1 MISTAGNYAS
11 RSLLN
16 HLAMTLS
23 GFVAFLLLLDL
34 MNRGDDVVLRHGKS
48 ALALVKYAALRLPD
62 LASFILPF
70 AVLIASL
77 LMLAK
82 FARNNEIMALKA
94 SGLSFYSLLL
104 SLMPAALLVGLLH
117 FILSDQVVPRTA
129 RALQEWDAAAAAPA
143 PKPAKGG
150 AANKDADTTP
160 SDNLPLTAPSP
171 GGTRS
176 GDWIRDGDSYVR
188 IETVLGDGKEL
199 RGVTIFERQG
209 HAVLNERLLAERAL
223 FDGTGWRLFNVQK
236 LSLAGGQDRK
246 PQRIA
251 EMPWGTSLTPNHLT
265 DLTTDPATLSVGEVW
280 RFVSHPD
287 VGSRPV
293 DFYETWLL
301 RKLALPLVT
310 IMMVLLA
317 APVSQGLLR
326 HGGLGAGLAVGIGLG
341 FLYFVTDGLLMTL
354 GEMGTISPMI
364 AAWSP
369 TALFAAIGISALLK
383 IEGY

>member
-1 MISTAGNYAS
+1 MMSTAGSYAA
-11 RSLLN
+11 RSLLS

-94 SGLSFYSLLL
+94 GGLSFYRLLL
-104 SLMPAALLVGLLH
+104 NLAPAALLVGLLH
-117 FILSDQVVPRTA
+117 FLVSDQVVPRTA
-129 RALQEWDAAAAAPA
+129 RILQEWDASAQPA
-143 PKPAKGG
+143 TPAKAG
-150 AANKDADTTP
+150 AADNSAP
-160 SDNLPLTAPSP
+160 SDTMPLTPPSP
-171 GGTRS
+171 GASSS
-176 GDWIRDGDSYVR
+176 GEWIRDGDSYVR
-188 IETVLGDGKEL
+188 IESVLADGKEL
-199 RGVTIFERQG
+199 HGVTIFERQG
-209 HAVLNERLLAERAL
+209 HAVLSERLLAERGL
-223 FDGTGWRLFNVQK
+223 FDGTGWRLLNVQK
-236 LSLAGGQDRK
+236 LSLGDGQDRK

-251 EMPWGTSLTPNHLT
+251 EMPWVTSLTPDHLA
-265 DLTTDPATLSVGEVW
+265 DLATDPATLSMAEIW
-280 RFVSHPD
+280 RFVSHPE

-301 RKLALPLVT
+301 RKIALPLVT

-317 APVSQGLLR
+317 APVAQGLQR
-326 HGGLGAGLAVGIGLG
+326 HGGLGAGLAVGVGLG
-341 FLYFVTDGLLMTL
+341 FLYFVADGLLMTL
-354 GEMGTISPMI
+354 GEMGTIPPMI

>member
-1 MISTAGNYAS
+1 MMSTAGNYAA
-11 RSLLN
+11 RSLLM

-34 MNRGDDVVLRHGKS
+34 MNRGDEVVERHGAS
-48 ALALVKYAALRLPD
+48 VLALAKYAALRVPD

-94 SGLSFYSLLL
+94 SGLSFYRLLL
-104 SLMPAALLVGLLH
+104 NLAPAALLVGLLH
-117 FILSDQVVPRTA
+117 FVVSDQVVPRTT
-129 RALQEWDAAAAAPA
+129 RILQEWDAVAQPAAPA
-143 PKPAKGG
+143 KVG
-150 AANKDADTTP
+150 AASNGAPTSP
-160 SDNLPLTAPSP
+160 SDNVPLTPPSP
-171 GGTRS
+171 GARKS
-176 GDWIRDGDSYVR
+176 GDWIRDGDAYVQ
-188 IETVLGDGKEL
+188 IGAVLAGGKEL

-209 HAVLNERLLAERAL
+209 HAVLNERLMAERAL
-223 FDGTGWRLFNVQK
+223 FDDTGWRLLNVQR
-236 LSLAGGQDRK
+236 LSLADGQDRRAE
-246 PQRIA
+246 RIA
-251 EMPWGTSLTPNHLT
+251 EMRWVTSLTPDHLA
-265 DLTTDPATLSVGEVW
+265 DLTTDPATLSVAEVW
-280 RFVSHPD
+280 RFVSHPE

-301 RKLALPLVT
+301 RKIALPLVT
-310 IMMVLLA
+310 LMMVLLA
-317 APVSQGLLR
+317 APVAQGLQR

-341 FLYFVTDGLLMTL
+341 FLYFVTDGLMMTL

-364 AAWSP
+364 AAWTP

>member
-1 MISTAGNYAS
+1 MMSTAGNYAA
-11 RSLLN
+11 RSLLM

-34 MNRGDDVVLRHGKS
+34 MNRGDEVVERHGAS
-48 ALALVKYAALRLPD
+48 VLALAKYAALRLPD

-94 SGLSFYSLLL
+94 SGLSFYHLLL
-104 SLMPAALLVGLLH
+104 NLAPAALLVGLLH
-117 FILSDQVVPRTA
+117 FAVSDQVVPRTT
-129 RALQEWDAAAAAPA
+129 RILQEWDAVAQPAA
-143 PKPAKGG
+143 PAKGG
-150 AANKDADTTP
+150 AASNGAPTSP
-160 SDNLPLTAPSP
+160 SDNVPLTPPSP
-171 GGTRS
+171 GASKS
-176 GDWIRDGDSYVR
+176 GDWIRDGDAYVQ
-188 IETVLGDGKEL
+188 IEAVLADGKEL

-223 FDGTGWRLFNVQK
+223 FDDTGWRLLNVQR
-236 LSLAGGQDRK
+236 LSLADGQDRK
-246 PQRIA
+246 AERIA
-251 EMPWGTSLTPNHLT
+251 EMPWVTSLTPDHLA
-265 DLTTDPATLSVGEVW
+265 DLTTDPATLSVAEVW
-280 RFVSHPD
+280 RFVSHPE

-301 RKLALPLVT
+301 RKIALPLVT

-317 APVSQGLLR
+317 APVSQGLQR

-341 FLYFVTDGLLMTL
+341 FLYFVTDGLFMTL

-369 TALFAAIGISALLK
+369 MALFAAIGISALLK

>member
-1 MISTAGNYAS
+1 MMSTAANYAA
-11 RSLLN
+11 RSLLS
-16 HLAMTLS
+16 HLAMVLS

-34 MNRGDDVVLRHGKS
+34 MNHGDDVVQRHGSS
-48 ALALVKYAALRLPD
+48 ALALAKYAALRVPD

-82 FARNNEIMALKA
+82 FARSNEIMALKA
-94 SGLSFYSLLL
+94 SGMSFYRFLLGL
-104 SLMPAALLVGLLH
+104 LPAALLVGMLH
-117 FILSDQVVPRTA
+117 FVVSDQVVPRTTRVLQQWDVA
-129 RALQEWDAAAAAPA
+129 ALLPA
-143 PKPAKGG
+143 QTGKVADKG
-150 AANKDADTTP
+150 ASASP
-160 SDNLPLTAPSP
+160 SDNLPLTPPSP
-171 GGTRS
+171 GGNRS

-188 IETVLGDGKEL
+188 IEAVMADGKEL
-199 RGVTIFERQG
+199 HGVTIFERQG
-209 HAVLNERLLAERAL
+209 HAVLNERLLAQRAL
-223 FDGTGWRLFNVQK
+223 YDGTAWRLFNVQK

-246 PQRIA
+246 PERLA
-251 EMPWGTSLTPNHLT
+251 EMPWQTSLTPDHLA
-265 DLTTDPATLSVGEVW
+265 DLTTDPATLSLAEVW

-293 DFYETWLL
+293 DFYRTWLL
-301 RKLALPLVT
+301 RKVALPLVT

-317 APVSQGLLR
+317 APVAQGLQR

-354 GEMGTISPMI
+354 GEMGTVAPMV
-364 AAWSP
+364 AAWTP

>member
-1 MISTAGNYAS
+1 MMMSTAGNYAA
-11 RSLLN
+11 RSLLT

-34 MNRGDDVVLRHGKS
+34 MNRGDEVVERHGAS
-48 ALALVKYAALRLPD
+48 VLALAKYAALRLPD

-94 SGLSFYSLLL
+94 GGLSFYHLLL
-104 SLMPAALLVGLLH
+104 NLVPAALLVGLLH
-117 FILSDQVVPRTA
+117 FAVSDQVVPRTT
-129 RALQEWDAAAAAPA
+129 RILQEWDAVAQPAAPA
-143 PKPAKGG
+143 KTSTADK
-150 AANKDADTTP
+150 AAPTSP
-160 SDNLPLTAPSP
+160 SDNVPLTPPSP
-171 GGTRS
+171 GARKP
-176 GDWIRDGDSYVR
+176 GDWIRDGDAYVQV
-188 IETVLGDGKEL
+188 EAVLADGKEL

-209 HAVLNERLLAERAL
+209 HAVLNERLMAERAL
-223 FDGTGWRLFNVQK
+223 FDDTGWRLLNVQK
-236 LSLAGGQDRK
+236 LSLADGQDRK
-246 PQRIA
+246 AEHIA
-251 EMPWGTSLTPNHLT
+251 EMKWVTSLTPDHLA
-265 DLTTDPATLSVGEVW
+265 DLTTDPATLSVAEVW
-280 RFVSHPD
+280 RFVSHPE

-301 RKLALPLVT
+301 RKIALPLVT
-310 IMMVLLA
+310 LMMVLLA
-317 APVSQGLLR
+317 APVAQGLQR

-364 AAWSP
+364 AAWVP

>member
-1 MISTAGNYAS
+1 MMSTVANYAS
-11 RSLLN
+11 RSFLN

-34 MNRGDDVVLRHGKS
+34 MNRGDDVVQRHGRS
-48 ALALVKYAALRLPD
+48 ALALAKYAGLRLPD
-62 LASFILPF
+62 LATFILPF

-82 FARNNEIMALKA
+82 FARSNEIMALKA
-94 SGLSFYSLLL
+94 SGMSFYRQLLNL
-104 SLMPAALLVGLLH
+104 LPAALLVGLLH
-117 FILSDQVVPRTA
+117 FLVSDQVVPRTA
-129 RALQEWDAAAAAPA
+129 RILQQWDAAADLPA
-143 PKPAKGG
+143 QTGNATKG
-150 AANKDADTTP
+150 ASTTP
-160 SDNLPLTAPSP
+160 SDNVPLTPPSP
-171 GGTRS
+171 GAGHS

-188 IETVLGDGKEL
+188 IETVLADGKEL

-209 HAVLNERLLAERAL
+209 HPVLNERLLAQRAL
-223 FDGTGWRLFNVQK
+223 YDGSGWRLINVQR

-246 PQRIA
+246 PERIA
-251 EMPWGTSLTPNHLT
+251 EMPWQTSLAPDHLA
-265 DLTTDPATLSVGEVW
+265 DLTTDPATLSLAEVW

-293 DFYETWLL
+293 DFYETWLM
-301 RKLALPLVT
+301 RKVALPLVT

-317 APVSQGLLR
+317 APVAQGLQR
-326 HGGLGAGLAVGIGLG
+326 HGGLGAGLAVGVGLG

-364 AAWSP
+364 AAWTP

>member
-1 MISTAGNYAS
+1 MMSTVGNYAS
-11 RSLLN
+11 RSLLM

-48 ALALVKYAALRLPD
+48 AVALAKYAALRLPD

-94 SGLSFYSLLL
+94 SGLSFYRLLL
-104 SLMPAALLVGLLH
+104 NLAPAALLVGLLH
-117 FILSDQVVPRTA
+117 FIVSDQVVPRTA
-129 RALQEWDAAAAAPA
+129 RILQEWDAAAAAPA

-150 AANKDADTTP
+150 TANKDSDTTP
-160 SDNLPLTAPSP
+160 ADNLPLTAPSP
-171 GGTRS
+171 GASRS

-188 IETVLGDGKEL
+188 IETVLADGKEL

-223 FDGTGWRLFNVQK
+223 FDGTSWRLFNVQK

-246 PQRIA
+246 PERIA

-293 DFYETWLL
+293 DFYDTWLL

-310 IMMVLLA
+310 IMMILLA
-317 APVSQGLLR
+317 APVAQGLQR
-326 HGGLGAGLAVGIGLG
+326 HGGLGAGLAVGVGLG
-341 FLYFVTDGLLMTL
+341 FLYFVTDGVLMTL